1 MQTRRAKA
9 RRRFVCFGSTQSTQA
24 DPDHSSQ
31 AFSLQD
37 HQRIAL
43 LEGKLGNPD
52 HEDGTADLPETIIP
66 LTHVQEERALRDEVT
81 KAFHTAI
88 GGVDEDED
96 EGFLVKREK
105 TDTERDEEK
114 EAYRQFLLA
123 NGGGEQQVRELLGLG
138 DEDDG
143 KDEVSD
149 DGEDVAMQAQA
160 DVATTSGGA
169 LARKE
174 KTARQKK
181 DDEAFLMK

>member
-1 MQTRRAKA
+1 M
-9 RRRFVCFGSTQSTQA
+9 
-24 DPDHSSQ
+24 
-31 AFSLQD
+31 QD
-37 HQRIAL
+37 HQRLAL

-52 HEDGTADLPETIIP
+52 PEDDTADLPETIIP

-88 GGVDEDED
+88 GGDDEDED

-105 TDTERDEEK
+105 TDMERDEEK

-160 DVATTSGGA
+160 DVATISGGA
-169 LARKE
+169 LARNE

>member
-1 MQTRRAKA
+1 M
-9 RRRFVCFGSTQSTQA
+9 
-24 DPDHSSQ
+24 
-31 AFSLQD
+31 QD

-43 LEGKLGNPD
+43 LEGKLGGNP
-52 HEDGTADLPETIIP
+52 EDEDDTADLPETIIP

-88 GGVDEDED
+88 GGDEDED

-105 TDTERDEEK
+105 TDTERNDEK

-123 NGGGEQQVRELLGLG
+123 NGGGEEQVRELLGLG

-143 KDEVSD
+143 KDHQSD
-149 DGEDVAMQAQA
+149 DGVDAAMQAQA
-160 DVATTSGGA
+160 DESTTSGGA
-169 LARKE
+169 LARKQ

-181 DDEAFLMK
+181 DDEAFLME